1 MKEIKKAMYGKGY
14 IWKILYVLYAMAII
28 LNVYS
33 FIKSK
38 NIAYIEIIFWIF
50 NTTIMFACARMNEKR
65 ADKFTKL
72 YFDKVKKELE
82 ERIEDARNNKF
93 LDK

>member
-1 MKEIKKAMYGKGY
+1 MIKDN

-65 ADKFTKL
+65 ADNFQKL
-72 YFDKVKKELE
+72 YFDKVEKKLE